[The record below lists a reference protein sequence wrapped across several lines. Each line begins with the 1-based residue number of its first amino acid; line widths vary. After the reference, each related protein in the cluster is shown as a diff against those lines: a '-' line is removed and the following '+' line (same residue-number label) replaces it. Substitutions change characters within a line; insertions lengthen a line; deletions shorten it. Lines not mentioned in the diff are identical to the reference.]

1 VNYQDWIE
9 NEAQQAN
16 YQQWKDRLERFAPA
30 HMERTRMLSTHKVEV
45 VPVKLD
51 NHPNADSL
59 SVVSVFGGYPC
70 CVRTCDWKDGD
81 LAAYIPPDSVVD
93 VTLPEFAF
101 LAKGT
106 KTSHRVRCVKLR
118 GVQSY
123 GLLMKAPEG
132 ANVGDDVAEHFGVQ
146 HYEPEM
152 RGACTG
158 GEAESAPDRL
168 AHLSR
173 YDVDSMRRYA
183 EIFQPGEEVCVTEKI
198 HGCVPFNALIS
209 MADGSRKR
217 ISMVQ
222 VGDEVLGVLP
232 GGQVTSTKVI
242 RRYHNGPADEGWLKI
257 TGQRR
262 AAGRGSSYFALRC
275 TPDHEVFVNGSYLRA
290 DRIRPGD
297 KLSLVRSEFGLT
309 PVQTQVLTG
318 KLLGD
323 GSLFGN
329 EWSAHVAWSHSAND
343 LGYIEWTARAIG
355 DLDTGVRESMTS
367 GYGSEMI
374 RSRTPNRA
382 CIKQK
387 FDAFYS
393 ADRIKVVPKWIAD
406 ELTPLALAFWYMDD
420 GALEHNEG
428 QEDRAVLATNG
439 FTQEDCD
446 VLIRGLRKL
455 GVAAT
460 MLESNGWR
468 IVVDSDNSE
477 RLFLLVA
484 PYIPMSMQ
492 RKLPERYRGGFGW
505 LPSLES
511 QYKPMLVEQVV
522 ETVEPDTS
530 LRSQRFDMETE
541 THNYFANGV
550 LVHNCNS
557 RYCFW
562 DGRMWCGS
570 RSEWKR
576 QEPDSLWWRA
586 LTPEMEAFCMACPGV
601 VLYGE
606 VYGNVQ
612 CLKYGLGNGV
622 TFAAFDVLNLDGT
635 FVDASETRLLLADN
649 FVKQVPLVGCV
660 PFDFDTIC
668 ALAEGPSLV
677 PGADHIREGVVVKPM
692 VERFHQAVGRVILKV
707 VGAGYLEKT

>member
-1 VNYQDWIE
+1 
-9 NEAQQAN
+9 
-16 YQQWKDRLERFAPA
+16 
-30 HMERTRMLSTHKVEV
+30 MLSTHKVEV
-45 VPVKLD
+45 VEVHTSR
-51 NHPNADSL
+51 HPNGDRL
-59 SVVSVFGGYPC
+59 EVVDVFGGYPC
-70 CVRTCDWKDGD
+70 CVAKGQFHDGD

-93 VTLPEFAF
+93 VTRPEFAF

-183 EIFQPGEEVCVTEKI
+183 KVFQPGEEVCVTEKI
-198 HGCVPFNALIS
+198 HGA
-209 MADGSRKR
+209 
-217 ISMVQ
+217 
-222 VGDEVLGVLP
+222 
-232 GGQVTSTKVI
+232 
-242 RRYHNGPADEGWLKI
+242 
-257 TGQRR
+257 
-262 AAGRGSSYFALRC
+262 
-275 TPDHEVFVNGSYLRA
+275 
-290 DRIRPGD
+290 
-297 KLSLVRSEFGLT
+297 
-309 PVQTQVLTG
+309 
-318 KLLGD
+318 
-323 GSLFGN
+323 
-329 EWSAHVAWSHSAND
+329 
-343 LGYIEWTARAIG
+343 
-355 DLDTGVRESMTS
+355 
-367 GYGSEMI
+367 
-374 RSRTPNRA
+374 
-382 CIKQK
+382 
-387 FDAFYS
+387 
-393 ADRIKVVPKWIAD
+393 
-406 ELTPLALAFWYMDD
+406 
-420 GALEHNEG
+420 
-428 QEDRAVLATNG
+428 
-439 FTQEDCD
+439 
-446 VLIRGLRKL
+446 
-455 GVAAT
+455 
-460 MLESNGWR
+460 
-468 IVVDSDNSE
+468 
-477 RLFLLVA
+477 
-484 PYIPMSMQ
+484 
-492 RKLPERYRGGFGW
+492 
-505 LPSLES
+505 
-511 QYKPMLVEQVV
+511 
-522 ETVEPDTS
+522 
-530 LRSQRFDMETE
+530 
-541 THNYFANGV
+541 
-550 LVHNCNS
+550 NS

-570 RSEWKR
+570 RSQWKR